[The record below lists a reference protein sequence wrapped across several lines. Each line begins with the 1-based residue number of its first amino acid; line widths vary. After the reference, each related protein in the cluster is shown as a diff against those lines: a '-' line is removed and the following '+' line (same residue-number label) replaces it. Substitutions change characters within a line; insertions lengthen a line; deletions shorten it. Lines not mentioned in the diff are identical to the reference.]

1 MGVGAL
7 ADTFVVAIFVVVA
20 GGTLLSGRVGILYA
34 TQIQLGLVYLG
45 LFAATALLLYLQGSA
60 IGAMPLNG
68 IVALLLIAL
77 VCAVVFFRRRGR
89 YLDTSVRP
97 GAADGARDREP
108 FGVRLVIRLQKIS
121 QFTGRHSGNDAERAR
136 DHCGGL

>member
-1 MGVGAL
+1 MGDGAL

-20 GGTLLSGRVGILYA
+20 GGTLLSGRFGILYA
-34 TQIQLGLVYLG
+34 TQIQLGLVYFG

-60 IGAMPLNG
+60 IGAMPLKG

-77 VCAVVFFRRRGR
+77 CALWCIFRRRAR

-97 GAADGARDREP
+97 GPSRRCSRTRALRRAAA
-108 FGVRLVIRLQKIS
+108 
-121 QFTGRHSGNDAERAR
+121 HSTAEDLSIHWSAFWQ
-136 DHCGGL
+136 